1 MKKRTL
7 AFFALFFLLTYSLSH
22 ATFSIDWSLPNSYK
36 GDQNKINILLE
47 SEKYANE
54 KQKFEQIK
62 DKINEIDMLIVKNEL
77 DGALAKIK
85 EIEPQIDSVSDAL
98 IADLKQLNK
107 QIYDCRKS
115 KNCDKS
121 SLGDASK
128 LRTENEKKLA
138 TFLLNIINYVY
149 IKAGD
154 ILYSEK
160 KYDESIKYYIKNERM
175 NYYADLVSLITR
187 DRYKYSYILVN
198 ALKNV
203 DFNIDRYKNEY
214 GDSLLADFDVPIIG
228 DLDGDGINEVIMQD
242 FDTVA
247 RNENGIII
255 IKFLNKDLKRWE
267 VYYKTIKSPL
277 IDLSLRTELG
287 KTEIIVKYKDVYKK
301 SYPGAENEKEG
312 IYEFENAIKTIKKFE
327 SADEETLHAQ
337 SRFNDNRSDSKL
349 DFEE

>member
-1 MKKRTL
+1 
-7 AFFALFFLLTYSLSH
+7 
-22 ATFSIDWSLPNSYK
+22 
-36 GDQNKINILLE
+36 
-47 SEKYANE
+47 
-54 KQKFEQIK
+54 
-62 DKINEIDMLIVKNEL
+62 
-77 DGALAKIK
+77 
-85 EIEPQIDSVSDAL
+85 
-98 IADLKQLNK
+98 
-107 QIYDCRKS
+107 
-115 KNCDKS
+115 
-121 SLGDASK
+121 
-128 LRTENEKKLA
+128 
-138 TFLLNIINYVY
+138 
-149 IKAGD
+149 
-154 ILYSEK
+154 
-160 KYDESIKYYIKNERM
+160 
-175 NYYADLVSLITR
+175 
-187 DRYKYSYILVN
+187 
-198 ALKNV
+198 
-203 DFNIDRYKNEY
+203 
-214 GDSLLADFDVPIIG
+214 
-228 DLDGDGINEVIMQD
+228 MQD